1 MRLAERLWVGA
12 DFDPRK
18 EGGVI
23 GVTQKVRE
31 LAEALRGTGVTI
43 KINSILR
50 ACGFDLIAQ
59 INSLGLGVCPDLKLN
74 DISNTLELDAVMLA
88 MYKPKC
94 VTVMASSS
102 SLAIQRVK
110 TALGASTQ
118 VIGVTVL
125 TDISDKECRELY
137 CVPPLDMVIRFARH
151 VQKAGA
157 DGIVSSALEA
167 PHLRALSEFAGLT
180 LTTPGIRPEWAPV
193 DNDDQRRVTTITEA
207 IRSGADRIVLGRPII
222 RATNP
227 RDAVMRTLEEIE
239 TALAGPMNV
248 NVKEAG
254 LR

>member
-1 MRLAERLWVGA
+1 MVE
-12 DFDPRK
+12 
-18 EGGVI
+18 
-23 GVTQKVRE
+23 KVHE
-31 LAEALRGTGVTI
+31 LAEALQGTGVTI
-43 KINSILR
+43 KVNSILR
-50 ACGFDLIAQ
+50 ACGFDLITQ
-59 INSLGLGVCPDLKLN
+59 INELGLEVCADLKLP
-74 DISNTLELDAVMLA
+74 DISNTSEFDAVMLA
-88 MYKPKC
+88 ACKPKC
-94 VTVMASSS
+94 VTMMCAS
-102 SLAIQRVK
+102 SLAAIAKVK
-110 TALGASTQ
+110 AAVGASIQ
-118 VIGVTVL
+118 VIGVTLL
-125 TDISDKECRELY
+125 TDISTAECNELY
-137 CVPPLDMVIRFARH
+137 CVAPLEMVIRFARH
-151 VQKAGA
+151 ANKGV
-157 DGIVSSALEA
+157 DGLVASALEA